1 MNDARKEDE
10 MFCQNCNQRIRSGT
24 SFCTGCGLSLA
35 YAAHPRAAAAITIA
49 KTIRLFSGRNS
60 TIDDPLKRPFVV
72 SSFAILYIAAAITAL
87 FSGFFTIANVVYALV
102 SSGMSA
108 ESITNFGLGLL
119 CVGLGGLWYFTGTGL
134 WNLKP
139 NSRIIHMVFS
149 GLSILSLVG
158 APIAVLVFWYFTRP
172 EIRILFSGKTES
184 ELTRSELEI
193 LAGGRKGI
201 FLSFLKA

>member
-1 MNDARKEDE
+1 

-24 SFCTGCGLSLA
+24 SFCTWCGLSLA
-35 YAAHPRAAAAITIA
+35 YAAHPRATAAITIA

-72 SSFAILYIAAAITAL
+72 SFFAILYIAAAITAL
-87 FSGFFTIANVVYALV
+87 LNGFFAIANAFYALV
-102 SSGMSA
+102 NGGMSA
-108 ESITNFGLGLL
+108 GSITGFGLGLL
-119 CVGLGGLWYFTGTGL
+119 CLALGSLWYFTGTGL

-139 NSRIIHMVFS
+139 SSRIFHMAFS
-149 GLSILSLVG
+149 GLSILSLIG

-193 LAGGRKGI
+193 LAAGKKSI

>member
-1 MNDARKEDE
+1 
-10 MFCQNCNQRIRSGT
+10 MFCQNCNYRIRSGT
-24 SFCTGCGLSLA
+24 SFCTWCGLSLA

-49 KTIRLFSGRNS
+49 KTIRLFSGQNS
-60 TIDDPLKRPFVV
+60 TIDDPLKRPLVV
-72 SSFAILYIAAAITAL
+72 SFFAILYIAAAIPTL
-87 FSGFFTIANVVYALV
+87 LNGFFTIASSINAVVN
-102 SSGMSA
+102 SGMFV
-108 ESITNFGLGLL
+108 ESITIFGLGLL
-119 CVGLGGLWYFTGTGL
+119 YLVLGSLWYLTGTGL

-139 NSRIIHMVFS
+139 NSRIIHMLFS
-149 GLSILSLVG
+149 GLSILSLIG

-193 LAGGRKGI
+193 LAAGKKGI